1 MNRLALNSCVNLRFI
16 LVNPFFVNQKEKITN
31 MDWIENR
38 LFKDRDWFL
47 YENFLIWNTPCL
59 CSIDFFIHSFHSIS
73 FNFNSID
80 NVVDDDRTLSTNAII
95 AFFVNNNKNVLLFD
109 RFSYFSLSLSFHLK
123 PIREDW
129 PWFFTI
135 SLFFFLSFFS
145 KIRSLCCF
153 LAKQSE
159 QISDQWS
166 LMIKDKIIIIKSI
179 SHHHHQHKAIFI
191 CLRLLIQQQPIN
203 CLTYGMLPIKHT
215 YRSIFFSECY
225 RYDIWHLFMKGMN
238 YFENFIY
245 LFIVINF

>member
-1 MNRLALNSCVNLRFI
+1 MF
-16 LVNPFFVNQKEKITN
+16 
-31 MDWIENR
+31 
-38 LFKDRDWFL
+38 
-47 YENFLIWNTPCL
+47 YCL
-59 CSIDFFIHSFHSIS
+59 IDFLTF
-73 FNFNSID
+73 
-80 NVVDDDRTLSTNAII
+80 LSLFTWSQ
-95 AFFVNNNKNVLLFD
+95 FVKIGHD
-109 RFSYFSLSLSFHLK
+109 FSLFLC
-123 PIREDW
+123 
-129 PWFFTI
+129 
-135 SLFFFLSFFS
+135 FFFLSFFS

-238 YFENFIY
+238 YFGNFIY
-245 LFIVINF
+245 LFIVINFLLK